1 MFFFLSGEFSLK
13 GYLFMSIYYIFAA
26 LAAAVRKAA
35 QFSDGKDFSR
45 KSVLTA
51 ETVIRLLIGAEG
63 GSLAKILHDAGIQAT
78 ASAVTQR
85 RAQIPPEVFRT
96 VFTNFNSTCADNE
109 FFCGYRLL
117 AVDGTAVNLPRNPK
131 APSFVQNDGIPNGV
145 NQLHVTPLYDILNRT
160 FADVVIQPEPKKDEI
175 GALVE
180 MLKRNTFAQK
190 TLIIADRGF
199 ESYNLIGHCLEKPN
213 TDFLIRV
220 KQSRSAMREVAK
232 LPLCELDCNISFT
245 ITTTQ
250 TNADKT
256 GGYIYLQVPKKSRA
270 GSKTRRGRWD
280 FPSPYPM
287 KLRVCRFLLDN
298 GEFETVA
305 TSLPRSFSLDD
316 IRELYHLRW
325 GIETSFRDLK
335 YTLGL
340 VNLHGKSDAFAEREI
355 YASLTVFNFAS
366 RVCNEVVVRQ
376 PKNGVYAYK
385 VNFKMAVML
394 CKEFLRTPNAD
405 GETLLKEIARY
416 TIPIRPNRQD
426 ERNLKVKGFAGFVY
440 RVAA

>member
-1 MFFFLSGEFSLK
+1 
-13 GYLFMSIYYIFAA
+13 MSIYYIFAA
-26 LAAAVRKAA
+26 LAAAVSKAA
-35 QFSDGKDFSR
+35 QRIGGKSFSR
-45 KSVLTA
+45 KSALTA
-51 ETVIRLLIGAEG
+51 EKVISTLVSAEG
-63 GSLAKILHDAGIQAT
+63 GSLAKIIHAAGLNVT
-78 ASAVTQR
+78 ASALSQR
-85 RAQIPPEVFRT
+85 RAQIPPAVFRA
-96 VFTNFNSTCADNE
+96 VFDQFNSACADNN
-109 FFCGYRLL
+109 FFQGYRLL

-131 APSFVQNDGIPNGV
+131 SPSFVQNDGIPNGV
-145 NQLHVTPLYDILNRT
+145 NQLHVTPLYDILNRA
-160 FADVVIQPEPKKDEI
+160 FADVIIQPEPKKDEI

-199 ESYNLIGHCLEKPN
+199 ESYNLIAHILEKTN
-213 TDFLIRV
+213 ADFLIRV

-250 TNADKT
+250 TKEDKKS
-256 GGYIYLQVPKKSRA
+256 GYVFLQVPKKSKA

-305 TSLPRSFSLDD
+305 TSLPSSFTLAD
-316 IRELYHLRW
+316 IKELYHLRW
-325 GIETSFRDLK
+325 DIETAFRDWK

-340 VNLHGKSDAFAEREI
+340 VNLHGKSDAFAEQEI
-355 YASLTVFNFAS
+355 YASLTAFNFAS

-385 VNFKMAVML
+385 VNFKIAVML
-394 CKEFLRTPNAD
+394 CKEHLRTPRAD
-405 GETLLKEIARY
+405 GEKLLEEIARY
-416 TIPIRPNRQD
+416 TVPIRPNRQD

>member
-1 MFFFLSGEFSLK
+1 
-13 GYLFMSIYYIFAA
+13 MSIYYIFAA
-26 LAAAVRKAA
+26 LAAAVSKAA

-51 ETVIRLLIGAEG
+51 ETVIRLLISAEG

-78 ASAVTQR
+78 ASALSQR

-96 VFTNFNSTCADNE
+96 VFTNFNSTCADNN
-109 FFCGYRLL
+109 FFQGYRLL

-131 APSFVQNDGIPNGV
+131 APSFVQNDGIPKGV
-145 NQLHVTPLYDILNRT
+145 NQLHVTPLYNILSRT
-160 FADVVIQPEPKKDEI
+160 FDDLVIQPEPKKDEI
-175 GALVE
+175 GALVD
-180 MLKRNTFAQK
+180 MLERNTFTQK

-199 ESYNLIGHCLEKPN
+199 ESYNLIAHCLEKEN
-213 TDFLIRV
+213 ADFLIRV
-220 KQSRSAMREVAK
+220 RQNYSAMREVAK
-232 LPLCELDCNISFT
+232 LPMMELDCTIRPT

-250 TNADKT
+250 TKEDKKN
-256 GGYIYLQVPKKSRA
+256 GYVFLQVPKKSKV

-340 VNLHGKSDAFAEREI
+340 VNLHGKSDAFAEQEI
-355 YASLTVFNFAS
+355 YASLTAFNFAS
-366 RVCNEVVVRQ
+366 RVCNEVVARQ

-394 CKEFLRTPNAD
+394 CKEHLRTPNTD

-416 TIPIRPNRQD
+416 TVPIRPNRQD

>member
-1 MFFFLSGEFSLK
+1 MIS
-13 GYLFMSIYYIFAA
+13 
-26 LAAAVRKAA
+26 
-35 QFSDGKDFSR
+35 
-45 KSVLTA
+45 
-51 ETVIRLLIGAEG
+51 AEG

-78 ASAVTQR
+78 ASALSQR

-96 VFTNFNSTCADNE
+96 VFTNFNSTCADNN
-109 FFCGYRLL
+109 FFQGYRLL

-131 APSFVQNDGIPNGV
+131 APSFVQNDGIPKGV
-145 NQLHVTPLYDILNRT
+145 NQLHVTPLYNILSRT
-160 FADVVIQPEPKKDEI
+160 FDDLVIQPEPKKDEI
-175 GALVE
+175 GALVD
-180 MLKRNTFAQK
+180 MLERNTFTQK

-199 ESYNLIGHCLEKPN
+199 ESYNLIAHCLEKEN
-213 TDFLIRV
+213 ADFLIRV
-220 KQSRSAMREVAK
+220 RQNYSAMREVAK
-232 LPLCELDCNISFT
+232 LPMMELDCTIRPT

-250 TNADKT
+250 TKEDKKN
-256 GGYIYLQVPKKSRA
+256 GYVFLQVPKKSRV

-340 VNLHGKSDAFAEREI
+340 VNLHGKSDAFAEQEI
-355 YASLTVFNFAS
+355 YASLTAFNFAS

-405 GETLLKEIARY
+405 GETLLKEIARH
-416 TIPIRPNRQD
+416 TVPIRPDRQD

>member
-26 LAAAVRKAA
+26 LAAAVSKAA

-78 ASAVTQR
+78 ASALSQR
-85 RAQIPPEVFRT
+85 RAQIPPEVFHT
-96 VFTNFNSTCADNE
+96 VFTNFNSACASNE

-131 APSFVQNDGIPNGV
+131 SPSFVQNDGIPKGV
-145 NQLHVTPLYDILNRT
+145 NQLHVTPLYDILNRA
-160 FADVVIQPEPKKDEI
+160 FADVIIQPEPKKDEI

-199 ESYNLIGHCLEKPN
+199 ESYNLIAHCLEKTN

-220 KQSRSAMREVAK
+220 KQSCSAMREVAK

-305 TSLPRSFSLDD
+305 TSLSPSFTLAD

-340 VNLHGKSDAFAEREI
+340 VNLHGKSDAFAEQEI
-355 YASLTVFNFAS
+355 YASLTAFNFAS

-394 CKEFLRTPNAD
+394 CKEFLRAPNAD
-405 GETLLKEIARY
+405 DETLLKEIARY

>member
-1 MFFFLSGEFSLK
+1 
-13 GYLFMSIYYIFAA
+13 MSIQYIRVALNAA
-26 LAAAVRKAA
+26 IRAAAQRIG
-35 QFSDGKDFSR
+35 GKSFSR
-45 KSVLTA
+45 KSTLTA

-63 GSLAKILHDAGIQAT
+63 GSLAKILHDAGIKVT
-78 ASAVTQR
+78 ASAATQR
-85 RAQIPPEVFRT
+85 RAQIPPEVFRS
-96 VFTNFNSTCADNE
+96 VFENFNSSCTDGDL
-109 FFCGYRLL
+109 FRGYKLL

-131 APSFVQNDGIPNGV
+131 SPSFVQNDGIPNGV

-199 ESYNLIGHCLEKPN
+199 ESYNLIAHILEKPN
-213 TDFLIRV
+213 ADFLIRV

-250 TNADKT
+250 TKEDKKS
-256 GGYIYLQVPKKSRA
+256 GYVFLQVPKKSKA

-287 KLRVCRFLLDN
+287 KLRICRFLLDN

-305 TSLPRSFSLDD
+305 TSLPPSFTLAD

-340 VNLHGKSDAFAEREI
+340 VNLHGKSDAFAEQEI
-355 YASLTVFNFAS
+355 YASLTAFNFAS

-385 VNFKMAVML
+385 VNFKIAVML
-394 CKEFLRTPNAD
+394 CKEYLRTPNAD

>member
-1 MFFFLSGEFSLK
+1 MVSRIRTALN
-13 GYLFMSIYYIFAA
+13 AA
-26 LAAAVRKAA
+26 IRNATAHYNR
-35 QFSDGKDFSR
+35 GREFSR
-45 KSVLTA
+45 KRTLTR
-51 ETVIRLLIGAEG
+51 ETVIRLLISAEG

-78 ASAVTQR
+78 ASALSQR

-96 VFTNFNSTCADNE
+96 VFTNFNSTCADNN
-109 FFCGYRLL
+109 FFQGYRLL

-131 APSFVQNDGIPNGV
+131 APSFVQNDGIPKGV
-145 NQLHVTPLYDILNRT
+145 NQLHVTPLYNILSRT
-160 FADVVIQPEPKKDEI
+160 FDDLVIQPEPKKDEI
-175 GALVE
+175 GALVD
-180 MLKRNTFAQK
+180 MLERNTFTQK

-199 ESYNLIGHCLEKPN
+199 ESYNLIAHCLEKEN
-213 TDFLIRV
+213 ADFLIRV
-220 KQSRSAMREVAK
+220 RQNYSAMREVAK
-232 LPLCELDCNISFT
+232 LPMMELDCTIRPT

-250 TNADKT
+250 TKEDKKN
-256 GGYIYLQVPKKSRA
+256 GYVFLQVPKKSKV

-340 VNLHGKSDAFAEREI
+340 VNLHGKSDAFAEQEI
-355 YASLTVFNFAS
+355 YASLTAFNFAS

-394 CKEFLRTPNAD
+394 CKEHLRTPNTD

-416 TIPIRPNRQD
+416 TVPIRPNRQD